1 MSSSLIA
8 RTASVCRTTLARPAL
23 YNTARFSSQLKDLQ
37 HLESEPFHSVESISG
52 APGKITQNEECFLLL
67 TLLIMPCR

>member
-8 RTASVCRTTLARPAL
+8 RTASVCRTTFARPAL

-52 APGKITQNEECFLLL
+52 APGKIAQKEWLLL
-67 TLLIMPCR
+67 TLLIMLCR